1 MINIGIDTTEG
12 LIYEL
17 DGFRGHPIWPAPVIT
32 RAKFVYP
39 SQDPIEADSSMNM
52 IGYRFRE
59 DSFDP
64 VSRIRRGRFYRAPEN
79 AALSKDWTVA
89 NHPARPFEGSAP
101 DIHGRTK
108 RLDMFNGDLIGQ
120 RFIDGRSEKPLVL
133 LGMEKRFT
141 TWTIVDIE
149 AISTGEELVTLK
161 GRSSFG
167 LLPTLKKGH
176 VPEGFRAKLEESI
189 STFADAVHRSS
200 PTSVADRARDVATY
214 ALLAHL
220 ELEGSNAKDLGDLIK
235 KLDMKTQGIAFST
248 ATIINRLHSRG
259 KAVEQEKRA
268 LRMVREEDAELVTHC
283 VGSLLCEL
291 GIADWV

>member
-64 VSRIRRGRFYRAPEN
+64 VSRIRRGRFYRTPEN
-79 AALSKDWTVA
+79 AALTQDWTVA
-89 NHPARPFEGSAP
+89 NHPARPFEGSSL
-101 DIHGRTK
+101 DIHGRKK
-108 RLDMFNGDLIGQ
+108 RLEMFNGDLIWQ
-120 RFIDGRSEKPLVL
+120 RFIDGKPEKPLVL

-149 AISTGEELVTLK
+149 SISTGEDLVTLK

-167 LLPTLKKGH
+167 LLPTLIKEN
-176 VPEGFRAKLEESI
+176 VPERFQTKLEESI

-200 PTSVADRARDVATY
+200 PTSVADRGRDVATY
-214 ALLAHL
+214 VVLAHL
-220 ELEGSNAKDLGDLIK
+220 GLEGNNAKDLRDLIGLMDANK
-235 KLDMKTQGIAFST
+235 HPIAVST
-248 ATIINRLHSRG
+248 ATIINRLHARG

-268 LRMVREEDAELVTHC
+268 LRPVREEDAELVTNC

-291 GIADWV
+291 GMADWA